1 MKSVYLI
8 LPACFFLFSAVLLP
22 AQVLFDNGPVANS
35 TGTGFGGS
43 DESVLLT
50 TTFGMGTIGFGH
62 QLTFNNRVAD
72 DFTVVDSWQIDSIVF
87 FAYQT
92 GSTTTSTM
100 TEVNFMIWDGIPDAM
115 GSSIVYGDTT
125 TNQLSTTRFSNVYRV
140 TETTIGNDTRPIMR
154 NVCHT
159 PGLNLTDGTYWID
172 WQTGGS
178 LASGPWAPSR
188 VPTGQSIT
196 GNARQAIA
204 GAWSNA
210 IDGGTG
216 APPQG
221 FPFIIYGTGAALPIE
236 LISFTGETQGNR
248 HLLEWTTGSELQ
260 NDYFDIERSSDANTF
275 QSIGRIPG
283 AGNSQ
288 VVNHYAFTNDHPLN
302 GLNYYRL
309 KQTDY
314 DGKSSYSKV
323 VALDHPVSGPVSIYP
338 NPAGF
343 TLYISGLSEDKVPYQ
358 VINGLG
364 QAMLSG
370 VVSSSTASIGIES
383 LAPGLYFLRIG
394 DQDIQFIKQ

>member
-22 AQVLFDNGPVANS
+22 AQVLFDNGPISNS
-35 TGTGFGGS
+35 TGTGSGGS

-50 TTFGMGTIGFGH
+50 TTFGMSTIGFGH
-62 QLTFNNRVAD
+62 QLTFNNRIAD
-72 DFTVVDSWQIDSIVF
+72 DFTVISLWQIDSIVF

-92 GSTTTSTM
+92 GSTTTSTI
-100 TEVNFMIWDGIPDAM
+100 TDVNFRIWDGIPDAM
-115 GSSIVYGDTT
+115 GSSILYGDTT
-125 TNQLSTTRFSNVYRV
+125 TNQLSTTRFTNVYRV
-140 TETTIGNDTRPIMR
+140 TETTSGISTRPIMR
-154 NVCHT
+154 NVCYT

-188 VPTGQSIT
+188 VPPGQSIT

-216 APPQG
+216 TPPQG
-221 FPFIIYGTGAALPIE
+221 FPFIIYGTGPALPIE
-236 LISFTGETQGNR
+236 LISFTGEIEGNM
-248 HLLEWTTGSELQ
+248 HLLEWTTASEIQ
-260 NDYFDIERSSDANTF
+260 NDYFDIERSSDAGTF
-275 QSIGRIPG
+275 EIIGRVSG

-288 VVNHYAFTNDHPLN
+288 VVTRYTFTDEQPLN

-323 VALDHPVSGPVSIYP
+323 VALDHTVSGPVSIYP

-343 TLYISGLSEDKVPYQ
+343 TLHITGLSEDKVPCQ
-358 VINGLG
+358 VVNGQG
-364 QAMLSG
+364 QVMLSG
-370 VVSSSTASIGIES
+370 VVSSSTESIGIES

-394 DQDIQFIKQ
+394 EQDIQFIKQ